1 VTELDSGKA
10 TDGAIFPSGAQP
22 EEAKRSEHGTKDVT
36 SLYWLAFLLTGA
48 SDISIDVAAATA
60 LSQAAVNPFFATWIR
75 AWSRKI
81 VIAKAVSA
89 IRDELRAS
97 VHRTGRARVPGP
109 APLQKWSLPA
119 STTKTQ
125 IEQALLAVDLFPRAA
140 VLLSIFEGMSIADA
154 ATILDADVTLV
165 RKAQAIGLRELTNN
179 LARNEDQTGLSSP
192 PRPARTRSAH

>member
-1 VTELDSGKA
+1 MIELDSWEA

-22 EEAKRSEHGTKDVT
+22 ERGTKDVT

-48 SDISIDVAAATA
+48 RDISIDVAADAA
-60 LSQAAVNPFFATWIR
+60 LSQAAVNPFFATWIQ

-97 VHRTGRARVPGP
+97 VRRTELTRVPGP

-154 ATILDADVTLV
+154 ATILDANVTLV

-192 PRPARTRSAH
+192 PSPALTRSAH

>member
-1 VTELDSGKA
+1 MIELDSWEA

-22 EEAKRSEHGTKDVT
+22 EEGIRSKHKTKDVT
-36 SLYWLAFLLTGA
+36 SLYRLAFLLTGA
-48 SDISIDVAAATA
+48 RDISIDVAADAS

-75 AWSRKI
+75 AWTRKI

-97 VHRTGRARVPGP
+97 VHRTEMARVPGP

-179 LARNEDQTGLSSP
+179 LAGM
-192 PRPARTRSAH
+192 RTRRALALPQGRR

>member
-1 VTELDSGKA
+1 MIELDSWEA

-22 EEAKRSEHGTKDVT
+22 EEGTRSKHKTKDVT

-48 SDISIDVAAATA
+48 RDISIDVAADAA
-60 LSQAAVNPFFATWIR
+60 LSQAAVNPFFAAWIR
-75 AWSRKI
+75 AWTRKI

-97 VHRTGRARVPGP
+97 VHRTELARVPGP

-179 LARNEDQTGLSSP
+179 LAGM
-192 PRPARTRSAH
+192 RTRRALALPQGRR

>member
-1 VTELDSGKA
+1 MIELDRWEA
-10 TDGAIFPSGAQP
+10 TEGAIFPSGAQP
-22 EEAKRSEHGTKDVT
+22 EEGIRSERRTKDLT

-81 VIAKAVSA
+81 VMAEAVSA
-89 IRDELRAS
+89 IRDELRRS
-97 VHRTGRARVPGP
+97 VRRTELARVPGP

-140 VLLSIFEGMSIADA
+140 VLLSIFEGMSIGDA

-165 RKAQAIGLRELTNN
+165 RKAQAIGLGELTNN

>member
-1 VTELDSGKA
+1 MIELDSWEA

-22 EEAKRSEHGTKDVT
+22 EEGTRSKHKTKDVT

-48 SDISIDVAAATA
+48 RDISIDVAADAA

-75 AWSRKI
+75 AWARKI

-97 VHRTGRARVPGP
+97 VHRTELARVPGP

-179 LARNEDQTGLSSP
+179 LAGM
-192 PRPARTRSAH
+192 RTRRALALPQGRR

>member
-1 VTELDSGKA
+1 MIELDSWEA
-10 TDGAIFPSGAQP
+10 TDGATFLSGAQP
-22 EEAKRSEHGTKDVT
+22 EEGIRSKHKTKDV
-36 SLYWLAFLLTGA
+36 SSPYWLAFLLTGA
-48 SDISIDVAAATA
+48 RDISIDVAADAA
-60 LSQAAVNPFFATWIR
+60 LSQVAANPFFATCIR
-75 AWSRKI
+75 AWTRKI

-97 VHRTGRARVPGP
+97 VHRTELARVPGP

-119 STTKTQ
+119 SATKTQ

-179 LARNEDQTGLSSP
+179 LAGM
-192 PRPARTRSAH
+192 RTRRALALPQGRR